1 MVKAI
6 MFNEIEKERF
16 NKRMCVREV
25 RVSAD
30 IFVSSLMTESAAEV
44 DIVVPDSD
52 CQTMQNLYDRLCQ
65 YAVMHGEDLQEL
77 FQTESYQYMSCF
89 IRDVESF
96 VAEFGSENALKPL
109 FNHGKGRTA
118 EFLISFPETHNSDV
132 GE

>member
-16 NKRMCVREV
+16 NKRTCVREV

-65 YAVMHGEDLQEL
+65 YAVIHGEDLQEL

-118 EFLISFPETHNSDV
+118 EFLISFPETPNSDV

>member
-16 NKRMCVREV
+16 NKRVCVREV

-77 FQTESYQYMSCF
+77 FQAGSYQYMSCF

-118 EFLISFPETHNSDV
+118 EFLLSFPEVRNSDD

>member
-1 MVKAI
+1 

-16 NKRMCVREV
+16 NNRVSVREV

-65 YAVMHGEDLQEL
+65 YAVMHGKNLQEL
-77 FQTESYQYMSCF
+77 FQTESYQYISCF
-89 IRDVESF
+89 IRDAESF
-96 VAEFGSENALKPL
+96 IAEFGSENALKPL

>member
-1 MVKAI
+1 MKTI

-16 NKRMCVREV
+16 NNRVSVREV

-52 CQTMQNLYDRLCQ
+52 YRSLQNLYHRLCQ

-77 FQTESYQYMSCF
+77 FQTDSYQYMSCF

-96 VAEFGSENALKPL
+96 VAEFGRENALKPL
-109 FNHGKGRTA
+109 FNGNH
-118 EFLISFPETHNSDV
+118 PVN
-132 GE
+132 

>member
-1 MVKAI
+1 MKTI

-16 NKRMCVREV
+16 NNRVSVREV

-52 CQTMQNLYDRLCQ
+52 YRSLQNLYDRLCQ

-77 FQTESYQYMSCF
+77 FQTDSYQYMSCF

-96 VAEFGSENALKPL
+96 VAEFGRENALKPL
-109 FNHGKGRTA
+109 FNHGKGRMD
-118 EFLISFPETHNSDV
+118 EFLISFPGTHNSDV

>member
-1 MVKAI
+1 MILSVFITVISGHDKPQPPG
-6 MFNEIEKERF
+6 
-16 NKRMCVREV
+16 CLLG
-25 RVSAD
+25 VSAD

-52 CQTMQNLYDRLCQ
+52 YRSLQNLYDRLCQ

-77 FQTESYQYMSCF
+77 FQTDSYQYMSCF

-96 VAEFGSENALKPL
+96 VAEFGRENALKPL
-109 FNHGKGRTA
+109 FNHGKGRTD
-118 EFLISFPETHNSDV
+118 EFLISFPGTHNSDV